1 MRDDKMLDI
10 WRLAPA
16 FSAGADA
23 DDANADDANADDANA
38 DDANAIEAMG
48 SVFSGG
54 GAR

>member
-23 DDANADDANADDANA
+23 DDANADDANA
-38 DDANAIEAMG
+38 IEAIG

>member
-1 MRDDKMLDI
+1 MLDI

-38 DDANAIEAMG
+38 TEAMG

>member
-38 DDANAIEAMG
+38 IEAMG

>member
-1 MRDDKMLDI
+1 MLDI

-38 DDANAIEAMG
+38 IEAMG

>member
-16 FSAGADA
+16 FSTGADA
-23 DDANADDANADDANA
+23 DG
-38 DDANAIEAMG
+38 ANAIEAMD

-54 GAR
+54 GAK

>member
-38 DDANAIEAMG
+38 TEAMG

>member
-1 MRDDKMLDI
+1 MLDI